1 MSRQWQ
7 GRREQANEDEE
18 GEEDTSFSGSGSAG
32 RTSRSGNGKKGSI
45 GPPPAYDGSREAGVQ
60 DSGQAKGGEPC
71 MGDTTDAI
79 ALRTG
84 F

>member
-1 MSRQWQ
+1 MEVVAL
-7 GRREQANEDEE
+7 GEPAGQAM
-18 GEEDTSFSGSGSAG
+18 
-32 RTSRSGNGKKGSI
+32 GKKGSI

-60 DSGQAKGGEPC
+60 DSGQAKGGEQC